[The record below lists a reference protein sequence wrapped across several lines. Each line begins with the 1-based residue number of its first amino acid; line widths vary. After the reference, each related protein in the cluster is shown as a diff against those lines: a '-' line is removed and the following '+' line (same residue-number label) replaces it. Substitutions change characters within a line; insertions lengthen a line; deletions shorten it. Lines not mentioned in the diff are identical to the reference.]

1 MEDERPDV
9 LSADDE
15 AWLAART
22 SVKRRRLE
30 AVAPAVAELLAMKR
44 TWREIVAFLRER
56 RGIDMSLSSLHEWW
70 RRHGERVVAQVA
82 RRRQGVAEGALDVV
96 GAVSRQEAATATTAP
111 SAAGRAPTHPLAR
124 PKQLPDPLLDAQKLA
139 ESKIGGTGLNFKSKG
154 GATS

>member
-1 MEDERPDV
+1 MEDERPEV
-9 LSADDE
+9 LNADDE

-70 RRHGERVVAQVA
+70 RRHGERVVAQAA
-82 RRRQGVAEGALDVV
+82 RKQGVTQAAPGVA
-96 GAVSRQEAATATTAP
+96 GAVSAQEPVAATAAL
-111 SAAGRAPTHPLAR
+111 SAAGRAPTNPLAR
-124 PKQLPDPLLDAQKLA
+124 ANQLPDPLLDAQKLA
-139 ESKIGGTGLNFKSKG
+139 ESKIGGTGLNFKGKG